1 MRATEKFQ
9 VISVLQEHGAIVH
22 GHFCLP
28 SGLHS
33 PTYVEAAVVLQYP
46 HLAQK
51 LAKALAAKFPQPVD
65 VVVSPAMG
73 GIVLGQEVARVK
85 RCRAIFTER
94 VGASLGFRREFKLTR
109 GERVLIVEDVVTTG
123 HSTGQVVGLAGVYGA
138 RVIGIAAILD
148 RSTGAL
154 PLRVPVRALAGYPLD
169 VSPADSCPQCA
180 SGVPL
185 SKPSKGGEESVQ
197 RRD

>member
-1 MRATEKFQ
+1 MRTTDKLQ
-9 VISVLQEHGAIVH
+9 VVSVLQEHGAIVH

-33 PTYVEAAVVLQYP
+33 PTYVEVAVVLQYP
-46 HLAQK
+46 HMAQK

-73 GIVLGQEVARVK
+73 GVVLGQEVARQK
-85 RCRAIFTER
+85 KCRAIFTER
-94 VGASLGFRREFKLTR
+94 VGASLGFHRDFKLTR
-109 GERVLIVEDVVTTG
+109 GERVLVVEDVVTTG
-123 HSTGQVVGLAGVYGA
+123 HSTGQVISLAGVYGA
-138 RVIGIAAILD
+138 KVVGVAALMD
-148 RSTGAL
+148 RSTGPL
-154 PLRVPVRALAGYPLD
+154 PLRVPIRALANYPLD

-185 SKPSKGGEESVQ
+185 TKPSKGGEEAAQ
-197 RRD
+197 

>member
-1 MRATEKFQ
+1 MRNTDKLQ
-9 VISVLQEHGAIVH
+9 VVSILQEHGAIVH

-33 PTYVEAAVVLQYP
+33 PTYVEVAVVLQYP
-46 HLAQK
+46 HMTQK

-73 GIVLGQEVARVK
+73 GIVLGQEVARAK
-85 RCRAIFTER
+85 KCRAIFTER
-94 VGASLGFRREFKLTR
+94 VGASLGFRRDFKLTR
-109 GERVLIVEDVVTTG
+109 GERVLVVEDVVTTG
-123 HSTGQVVGLAGVYGA
+123 HSTGQVISLAGVYGA
-138 RVIGIAAILD
+138 KVVGVAALMD

-154 PLRVPVRALAGYPLD
+154 PLRVPIRALANYPLD

-180 SGVPL
+180 SGAPL
-185 SKPSKGGEESVQ
+185 TKPSKGGEESAQ
-197 RRD
+197 